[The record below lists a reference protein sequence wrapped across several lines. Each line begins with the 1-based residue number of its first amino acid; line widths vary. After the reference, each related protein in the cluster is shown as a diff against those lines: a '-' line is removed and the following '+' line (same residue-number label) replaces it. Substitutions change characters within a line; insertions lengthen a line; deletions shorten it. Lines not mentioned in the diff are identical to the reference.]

1 LYDMHGNV
9 WEWCQDNCNWDSDK
23 KVVVTDTY
31 IDGISDPLSEIG
43 SYRVLRGGGWC
54 SLARDCRAAYRYS
67 YAPGYR
73 NDYIGFRLC
82 FSPKVRSPA

>member
-1 LYDMHGNV
+1 MHGNV

-43 SYRVLRGGGWC
+43 SDRVLRGGGWG
-54 SLARDCRAAYRYS
+54 SFARGCRAASRNNIT
-67 YAPGYR
+67 PGVRFY
-73 NDYIGFRLC
+73 YIGFRLC